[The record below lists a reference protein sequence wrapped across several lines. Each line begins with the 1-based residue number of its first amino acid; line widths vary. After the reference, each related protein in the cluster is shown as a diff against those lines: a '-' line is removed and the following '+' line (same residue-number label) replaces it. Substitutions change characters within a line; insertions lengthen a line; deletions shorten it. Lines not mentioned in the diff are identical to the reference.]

1 MSTPAT
7 KEEGVNA
14 PTQGRVKW
22 FNNKAGYGFI
32 TVSQGD
38 HKDEDVFVHHSAI
51 IVNQEQYRYLVQGEY
66 VEFELCSVSDSD
78 HKCQAGNVQGI
89 DNGKLM
95 CETRLDSRS
104 SRVNIPTEERSA
116 RTRAPRSSESSS
128 DQYRVHT
135 RGRGPREGDEW
146 MLVRRR
152 RPDSSR
158 TQGRDDQS
166 GQVRVTGRYNSPQ
179 KEQSKSRQ
187 NRAPFTNGGD

>member
-1 MSTPAT
+1 MSTPDT

-14 PTQGRVKW
+14 TTQGRVKW

-51 IVNQEQYRYLVQGEY
+51 VVNQEQYRYLVQGEY
-66 VEFELCSVSDSD
+66 VEFELCTVSDSD

-104 SRVNIPTEERSA
+104 SRMNSSDDRGVRSRGPVQRSTEGSA
-116 RTRAPRSSESSS
+116 

-152 RPDSSR
+152 RPDTSR
-158 TQGRDDQS
+158 GQGREA
-166 GQVRVTGRYNSPQ
+166 GRFSSPQ

-187 NRAPFTNGGD
+187 NRAPFSNGGD